1 MTIEVILERIAQALE
16 HIASNTGAA
25 GPDTAM
31 KADDKPKR
39 TRKVAVDPTPAPAAA
54 EAPTAP
60 APVDAPA
67 TPAAS
72 PTPAVSVSNAT
83 VKQVANAVEAL
94 AIARGRDAAIG
105 VLASFGVERVSFLKA
120 DQLAPALAA
129 ITAATAAPAPVGVA
143 VTASLV

>member
-1 MTIEVILERIAQALE
+1 MTIEVLLERIAVALE
-16 HIASNTGAA
+16 TIASDQLT
-25 GPDTAM
+25 
-31 KADDKPKR
+31 ADDLQTAKPKR
-39 TRKVAVDPTPAPAAA
+39 TRKATAVAADPTPAPATVSV
-54 EAPTAP
+54 PTAP
-60 APVDAPA
+60 APVATPA
-67 TPAAS
+67 TPTAS

-120 DQLAPALAA
+120 DQLAPALTA
-129 ITAATAAPAPVGVA
+129 ITAATAAPASVGVA